1 VFTPRNLHRFDAVP
15 SRDLVVGWVGNSKW
29 AAELEDF
36 KGVHTILKPA
46 LERVVQEG
54 ANIKPFLAD
63 RQERLISHHQ
73 MPEYYG
79 EIDVLVCT
87 SKIEGT
93 PNPVLEAMACGVPV
107 ISTDVGIVPQA
118 FGPIQKQFI
127 LEERSSEALA
137 AALMKVRSNPSML
150 REMSQE
156 NLQQIQAWD
165 WPIKARLFGQYFEEL
180 LRKAHA
186 TDELQQK
193 STASGAS

>member
-1 VFTPRNLHRFDAVP
+1 
-15 SRDLVVGWVGNSKW
+15 
-29 AAELEDF
+29 
-36 KGVHTILKPA
+36 
-46 LERVVQEG
+46 
-54 ANIKPFLAD
+54 
-63 RQERLISHHQ
+63 
-73 MPEYYG
+73 
-79 EIDVLVCT
+79 
-87 SKIEGT
+87 
-93 PNPVLEAMACGVPV
+93 MACGVPV